1 VRAVRR
7 GRDLNPRVVPRRAC
21 EQPRSCCQRTALERG
36 RSSIT
41 LCLKKDFKAG
51 QIPCG
56 PRGLQG
62 DSGETGPQGPQGI
75 QGPRGP
81 SSGFYGLSNVIV
93 GEVPDTEGSIGHLS
107 LPAGKFIAFAKAAF
121 VNPGAA
127 ETLVEC
133 EIKAIGVPN
142 SSYDRGNL
150 RLTGSTGATYY
161 DAGVLSLT
169 ATTYASTISGFDF
182 RCKDNNGL
190 VQFFDERMSAIQV
203 ESMQH
208 LP

>member
-1 VRAVRR
+1 LWGITTARADGAGSAARTRPEPSRR
-7 GRDLNPRVVPRRAC
+7 PAASLRAATKLLPTNSVGTR
-21 EQPRSCCQRTALERG
+21 QVINHSL
-36 RSSIT
+36 
-41 LCLKKDFKAG
+41 LKKDFKAG

-121 VNPGAA
+121 VNPGAV

-150 RLTGSTGATYY
+150 RLTGSTGATYF

-190 VQFFDERMSAIQV
+190 VQI
-203 ESMQH
+203 
-208 LP
+208 L